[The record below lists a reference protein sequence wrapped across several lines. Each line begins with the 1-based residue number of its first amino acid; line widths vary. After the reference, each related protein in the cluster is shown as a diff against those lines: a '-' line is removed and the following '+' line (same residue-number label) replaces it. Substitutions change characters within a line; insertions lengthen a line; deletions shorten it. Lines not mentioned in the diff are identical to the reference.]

1 MAKEDTISNG
11 SFWAQLFQLKL
22 YKKTQ
27 GRVTRQATFAAI
39 AIVFCLAAYRF
50 DIWTSAAIK
59 EATMSSSVRRLI
71 TLGIAVVGV
80 GLAYRIVNYSRFA
93 DFLISVEA
101 EMTKVSWP
109 TRMEL
114 VRSSMVV
121 IVVMFTM
128 ASVLAIYDIVWLRLL
143 QFLGIRL

>member
-1 MAKEDTISNG
+1 MAKENTISKG

-27 GRVTRQATFAAI
+27 GRVTRQVTFAAI
-39 AIVFCLAAYRF
+39 AIVFCLAAYRL
-50 DIWTSAAIK
+50 DIWMSAAIK

-71 TLGIAVVGV
+71 TLGIAAVGV

-109 TRMEL
+109 TRIEL